1 VKAWLA
7 AVAVLAVMAAGCG
20 GSEKTYSLQSTSDC
34 FRGQGYET
42 AASAKRKD
50 SGQLLGVSR
59 KGVQL
64 GLIFLG
70 SADAAKK
77 RQKEAESLP
86 IKTAVGTQTHV
97 ERRRNVILIWLT
109 GAQQSEPDNKDLEAL
124 DRCLS

>member
-1 VKAWLA
+1 VKARLA
-7 AVAVLAVMAAGCG
+7 AVAVFAVMAAGCG
-20 GSEKTYSLQSTSDC
+20 GSEKSYSLQPTSDC

-42 AASAKRKD
+42 AASPKRED

-70 SADAAKK
+70 SADAAMK
-77 RQKEAESLP
+77 RQKKAESLP

-97 ERRRNVILIWLT
+97 ERRRNVILLWLT
-109 GAQQSEPDNKDLEAL
+109 GAQESEPNTKDLAAL
-124 DRCLS
+124 DRCLR